1 MGTVET
7 MKLVAEQRGQ
17 TGTGKVRRL
26 RHAGWMPCV
35 IYNENGE
42 SRPVQV
48 NRHAFEMLIRRRR
61 SENVIMDLDIKD
73 DKIRKVFVK
82 EVQRH
87 VVNGESLHADF
98 LEVSMTRKMRV
109 GIPIKL
115 VGEPVGVTAGGV
127 LDQPMRE
134 LEVECLP
141 GDMVEFLTVDV
152 SGLAIGQTVT
162 VGQMTVDPKL
172 HVLAAATQAVAS
184 VLAPMAEEEV
194 APEAAVAEG
203 TEPELIKKPVKEGE
217 EGEGAAADEKG
228 AKASPEKGGK
238 APAEKAGAKPEK
250 ADKAAKPEKKE
261 SKSKG

>member
-1 MGTVET
+1 MNGWPET
-7 MKLVAEQRGQ
+7 GINTPHPLGYAANPFSPPGRTCGKRTSQ
-17 TGTGKVRRL
+17 TPHLCKRFTT
-26 RHAGWMPCV
+26 
-35 IYNENGE
+35 
-42 SRPVQV
+42 
-48 NRHAFEMLIRRRR
+48 LI
-61 SENVIMDLDIKD
+61 
-73 DKIRKVFVK
+73 
-82 EVQRH
+82 RH

-115 VGEPVGVTAGGV
+115 IGDPVGVTAGGV
-127 LDQPMRE
+127 LDQQMRE

-141 GDMVEFLTVDV
+141 GDLVEFVTVDV

-162 VGQMTVDPKL
+162 VSQVQVDPKL
-172 HVLAAATQAVAS
+172 HVLASGNQAVAS

-194 APEAAVAEG
+194 APEAAAEG

-217 EGEGAAADEKG
+217 EGEATAADEKG
-228 AKASPEKGGK
+228 AK